1 LACSSNSPSQH
12 GSSDGPPAMRQLRSS
27 CSAARTTGTPN
38 SIRPETTARER
49 ATASLVQA
57 LIAKSA

>member
-1 LACSSNSPSQH
+1 
-12 GSSDGPPAMRQLRSS
+12 MRQLRSS

-49 ATASLVQA
+49 ATASLIQA